1 VVSIFSVSFFFLFNI
16 SSTIFFLVGGNFFF
30 SGENVPRILEDLLW
44 DVIKNFQWGGEL
56 KGKSKG
62 ILNQDPFVCGGVWM
76 IQSNTMQC
84 EELIVTLE
92 ICFVTG
98 R

>member
-1 VVSIFSVSFFFLFNI
+1 MSFFSVFFFLVNVYLVT
-16 SSTIFFLVGGNFFF
+16 SMIFFLAGGNFFVQEKTFQESLWIFFGMLSRIF
-30 SGENVPRILEDLLW
+30 SGV
-44 DVIKNFQWGGEL
+44 G

-62 ILNQDPFVCGGVWM
+62 ILNQDLFVCGGVWM
-76 IQSNTMQC
+76 IQSKTIQC